1 MAKKKIFSSWSSFRT
16 NKVEDE
22 GWRGKW
28 SWRINLDEVLEKDN
42 YVDPESQ
49 LDLTYEYSDAKKTVN
64 ITAQTVT
71 EKKSKKKDC
80 CKYSEEKTRFQSSRE
95 VCQNTLGSILVVL
108 PWWNDRKHCK
118 SYKCSD

>member
-16 NKVEDE
+16 NKVDDE

-64 ITAQTVT
+64 MTAQTVT
-71 EKKSKKKDC
+71 EKKSKKRTVVNILRWKPGSRAAA
-80 CKYSEEKTRFQSSRE
+80 KYVKTPLEAF
-95 VCQNTLGSILVVL
+95 
-108 PWWNDRKHCK
+108 
-118 SYKCSD
+118 